1 MTSFERQDFWGPV
14 CGREAG
20 LVRHYGTRST
30 MQGVPAIAAKSK
42 RRLRLLRFWVKVPNT
57 SSEIG
62 TTLSRARAC
71 GRMQIVQ

>member
-1 MTSFERQDFWGPV
+1 
-14 CGREAG
+14 
-20 LVRHYGTRST
+20 VRHYGTRST